1 VKKGYKVGKEF
12 VVIEK
17 EELDALQLKSTHTID
32 IETFV
37 DVGDV
42 PLLVYGS
49 FYYLNP
55 QKGGERAYALLH
67 EILTLTGKIGIGKVV
82 LWNKEHVVGI
92 RSHQRGILLI
102 VLRYTDE
109 IVPMEDALPHD
120 LPEAS
125 EKERELARM
134 LVEKMEG
141 NLDLSDYED
150 RYRKAMEQLIEKK
163 MKGEEVLIEQVK
175 EAEKTKDILK
185 ALEMSIG
192 SQ

>member
-1 VKKGYKVGKEF
+1 MKKGYKVGKEF